1 MATPNRCE
9 SVVGTPQRIR
19 YTTTYSLHHN
29 VFVTP
34 QRIRYTTT
42 YSYHKQR
49 RSPDLRNL
57 RSPFIHKWRF
67 LL

>member
-1 MATPNRCE
+1 MATTNRCE

-34 QRIRYTTT
+34 QRIRTTNKGDRLT
-42 YSYHKQR
+42 
-49 RSPDLRNL
+49 
-57 RSPFIHKWRF
+57 
-67 LL
+67 